1 MERYTIFVCAYL
13 QLNFLSRTERNPQMK
28 KLNATERQTQIEELL
43 SQRGVMKIMDLANYF
58 NVSRETIRRDLICLK
73 HEGRIQKW
81 FGGVISAKENQA
93 FNIQPLE
100 EKKKLNFDIK
110 MQICRKAL
118 ELIPPH
124 SDIYLGDGSTVLCL
138 AALLNQ
144 ESGHTII
151 TSSIE
156 VATTCAN
163 SQNTI
168 VLCGGVL
175 KPLGMST
182 VGAPAVDFLKN
193 LKTDIAFLGTSGF
206 QLNDGPTGNDFE
218 NCNVKKTALENT
230 QTSILLSDS
239 SKSFYS
245 SLITFADWEQIDY
258 LVTDSQIDQEVYNR
272 IMELTNII
280 LAEAQ

>member
-1 MERYTIFVCAYL
+1 
-13 QLNFLSRTERNPQMK
+13 MK

-280 LAEAQ
+280 LADAQ